1 VSGAPLTPDAFLER
15 LRAEGAARYHDRHPF
30 NARMHAGGLS
40 RRELQR
46 WVKNRFYYQ
55 TRIPIKDA
63 VILSKSDDPVFRRM
77 WIHRI
82 VDHDGTREGEGGL
95 AEWLL
100 LARAVGLDPDEVR
113 SCAGVLPG
121 VRYACDAYVQ
131 LVRERSLVEA
141 VASSLTEHFAPD
153 IMRTRIAAWEQH
165 YPWVDQQ
172 ALAYFRSRVPRAA
185 RDAQEAI
192 AFVTRH
198 AATREAQ
205 DACVRALVEK
215 CTILWAM
222 LDAIAEADT

>member
-1 VSGAPLTPDAFLER
+1 VTEPALAPDVFLER
-15 LRAEGAARYHDRHPF
+15 LRAEGASRYHDRHPF
-30 NARMHAGGLS
+30 NARMHVGALS
-40 RRELQR
+40 REELQR

-63 VILSKSDDPVFRRM
+63 IILSRSDDPAFRRM
-77 WIHRI
+77 WIHRLG
-82 VDHDGTREGEGGL
+82 DHDGAKEGEGGL

-100 LARAVGLDPDEVR
+100 LAKAVGLDPAEVR
-113 SCAGVLPG
+113 SCTGVLPG

-185 RDAQEAI
+185 RDAEEAI
-192 AFVTRH
+192 AFVKQH
-198 AATREAQ
+198 ATTREAQ

-215 CTILWAM
+215 CKILWAL
-222 LDAIAEADT
+222 LDAVAEAEP